1 MELRN
6 SLDRLV
12 DQALELQETFFRTNM
27 DPNGVDLD
35 GIEES
40 LARIASRCLSKIV
53 RKNKETYCSGSVS
66 RKDKEV

>member
-40 LARIASRCLSKIV
+40 LARIASRC
-53 RKNKETYCSGSVS
+53 
-66 RKDKEV
+66 